1 MIDKLKDNGFMKLG
15 LYSEIARQ
23 DVIQAREYIKSK
35 KLDQNERDLKAID
48 TNTGIASVF
57 LLVALAFLL
66 SRVIIH
72 TQKVHSS
79 ETYYLS
85 SHLKSLFM

>member
-1 MIDKLKDNGFMKLG
+1 M
-15 LYSEIARQ
+15 
-23 DVIQAREYIKSK
+23 K

-66 SRVIIH
+66 SRGISRIV
-72 TQKVHSS
+72 S
-79 ETYYLS
+79 EEELITI
-85 SHLKSLFM
+85 